1 MELLKEIKFLN
12 NLPVK
17 LNRFYKKKSKKKFV
31 IRDKSKKTG
40 GNFDPVTDLDRSIE
54 RYVRDLL
61 LSKFKE
67 DGVNG
72 EEFKIKNSNNN
83 RRWIID
89 PIDGTKAFISGL
101 PTWSNLIGY
110 SYKNKSLIGLANFP
124 ELKRYYISDKKK
136 SYVFFDNKR
145 KIIKSSKNKKKGLLI
160 VGNFYGNSK
169 KINKLR
175 IIKILGPSLKQIKI
189 DALSYCLLAEGKLD
203 AVIETNL
210 KTFDISPLIPILK
223 NSGAVVSNWKNK
235 SAENGGN
242 IIASRNKKIHIKL
255 LKILNS

>member
-124 ELKRYYISDKKK
+124 ELKKYYISDKKK

-169 KINKLR
+169 NT
-175 IIKILGPSLKQIKI
+175 IL
-189 DALSYCLLAEGKLD
+189 
-203 AVIETNL
+203 
-210 KTFDISPLIPILK
+210 
-223 NSGAVVSNWKNK
+223 
-235 SAENGGN
+235 
-242 IIASRNKKIHIKL
+242 
-255 LKILNS
+255 